1 MRGYL
6 NDEPGMDE
14 EKADEIMNP
23 KEVETS
29 RSTDDNEEANTNA

>member
-6 NDEPGMDE
+6 NDEPGMNE
-14 EKADEIMNP
+14 EKEDEITNP

-29 RSTDDNEEANTNA
+29 RSTDDNNVNTNA

>member
-14 EKADEIMNP
+14 EMEDEIMTP
-23 KEVETS
+23 KEIEIS